1 MTKFM
6 QTYMLKKLVVVLLA
20 VECLTMIAI

>member
-1 MTKFM
+1 M